1 MTSSGMSSGI
11 RWTPRARRLGR
22 LATASGLVLV
32 LAVGWAICNHGA
44 VPPRSSSSHAPSPTG
59 GPPGTTADSMPRA
72 IVVWTTGGLPAGFGD
87 HLAQLSDVDHV
98 VTVAGGTAWL
108 TRSKNAAGAVVDQP
122 TPPNGIPL
130 EVFGASPGGYAPFV
144 PASLKKPFT
153 AALRGG
159 KGVIGQT
166 SSALRK
172 TGPGGTLEFGE
183 VKIKVALVVPDAVV
197 GASGLFVSTQTAGKL
212 QITEG
217 RYALLDLAK
226 PRTDEALSTTLQPF
240 LATGQVLRVFAPGEK
255 ASPYERVGGTTVPPV
270 FMMQRFGEF
279 SGRPDPARP
288 GWIAMDPA
296 WVSAHI
302 KSKTV
307 PILGRVTCNEALF
320 TQLIG
325 ALNEIRAKGL
335 ADQIHSTAGCYAPR
349 MVTSNPT
356 SGISQHAW
364 GAAIDINAPENPF
377 GVTPTQDRHV
387 VRIFEKWGFL
397 WGGDFAIPDGM
408 HFEYLKPPPSG

>member
-1 MTSSGMSSGI
+1 MTSSGVSSGI

-22 LATASGLVLV
+22 LATAVGVVLV
-32 LAVGWAICNHGA
+32 LAAGWATCNHGA
-44 VPPRSSSSHAPSPTG
+44 VPPRSSSTQSPSPTG
-59 GPPGTTADSMPRA
+59 TPSTSADSMPPA
-72 IVVWTTGGLPAGFGD
+72 TVVWTTGGLPDGFRD
-87 HLAQLSDVDHV
+87 HLVQLSDVDHV
-98 VTVAGGTAWL
+98 VTVVGGTAWL

-130 EVFGASPGGYAPFV
+130 EVFGASPGGYAAFV

-153 AALRGG
+153 AALRRG

-172 TGPGGTLEFGE
+172 IGPGGTLEFGE
-183 VKIKVALVVPDAVV
+183 VKIGVALVVPDAVV
-197 GASGLFVSTQTAGKL
+197 GASGLFVSTRTAGKL

-226 PRTDEALSTTLQPF
+226 PKTDEALTTTLQPF
-240 LATGQVLRVFAPGEK
+240 ISTGQVLRVFAPGEK

-279 SGRPDPARP
+279 SGLPDPARP
-288 GWIAMDPA
+288 GWIAMDPT

-320 TQLIG
+320 PQLIG
-325 ALNEIRAKGL
+325 ALSEIQAKGL
-335 ADQIHSTAGCYAPR
+335 ADKVHSTAGCYAPR

-377 GVTPTQDRHV
+377 GATPTQDRHV